1 MNVAII
7 SGSFDP
13 ITNGHMHI
21 IKQASETFNSVIVII
36 ATNPNKKYE
45 FSIEQR
51 KQMVFD
57 AILEYQLSN
66 VAIEILDESELTVEF
81 AESHHAN
88 ILVRGI
94 RNSSDLE
101 YEQDLMLLNHDVEE
115 MCKHKMQT
123 YFVLAP
129 KTLSSISSTMIR
141 NLLNNK
147 KTYQLVSKYVPNSVY
162 TLLTQIKGYN
172 YDLQKC

>member
-21 IKQASETFNSVIVII
+21 IKQASKTFNSVIVII

-45 FSIEQR
+45 FSIEHR

-57 AILEYQLSN
+57 AILEYKLSN
-66 VAIEILDESELTVEF
+66 VAIEILDDTELTVEF

-101 YEQDLMLLNHDVEE
+101 YEQDLMMLNHDVED
-115 MCKHKMQT
+115 MCNHQMQT

-129 KTLSSISSTMIR
+129 KTLSSISSTMVR

-162 TLLTQIKGYN
+162 TTLIQLKGY
-172 YDLQKC
+172 YHGLQKC